1 MFDKNF
7 KVPSHHISKEEYI
20 QIAWMNT
27 VPEIVCDV
35 LAYLGNY
42 VHYRTDKLQKH
53 VYHNMLQNQVQ
64 CLDVMSSKQIMNFE
78 REGWMY
84 STDGLQK
91 HVDELDFDTL
101 KKQLAPT
108 KDEHVYTGKLNALK
122 RIESL
127 GLCTLKEK
135 N

>member
-1 MFDKNF
+1 
-7 KVPSHHISKEEYI
+7 
-20 QIAWMNT
+20 MNT